1 VAKPKQTVVGAVLVV
16 GGGISGMQAALDL
29 AESGFKVYLVDKSS
43 SIGGVMAQL
52 DKTFPTNDCAMCIMA
67 PKLVATGRH
76 HNIELITNA
85 EVEKVTGDAGN
96 FQVTVNKHFRRINEE
111 KCTGCGECAGECPI
125 EVVDEFN
132 ENLIPRAAVHIK
144 YPQAVP
150 LVYAIDP
157 DHCIGCGI
165 CEKTCKAQAIEYFQ
179 EPEKVELNVGSV
191 ILSPGFDEFVPTA
204 IQEYGYGK
212 LPNVLTSIEFERVLS
227 ATGPSTGLVL
237 RPSDGDIPEKVAFIQ
252 CVGSRCSADD
262 VAGNEYCSSVCCMYA
277 IKEAIIAQEHTD
289 GLHSTIFFMDMRAF
303 GKEFDDYYKRA
314 QDEYGIRFI
323 RSRVAEVGQDPETR
337 NPIVRYIDDEEN
349 VVDEQFDLVVLSV
362 GLNSPENAGELSEV
376 FGIDLNKYNFCDTGT
391 FTPLDTSRPGIFVGG
406 AFAAPKDIPDTVAQA
421 SGAAARAA
429 GVVASERGN
438 LIVTKEYPE
447 EKDTKWDRPRIG
459 VFVCHCGINIGGVV
473 DVPAVVEYAAKLPG
487 VVYAERNLYTC
498 SQDTQEQIKDMIEE
512 HHLNRVIVASC
523 TPRTHEP
530 LFQNTV
536 REAGI
541 NPYLFEMTNIRDQ
554 CSWVHMHEPAEATEK
569 AKDLVRM
576 VVAKAYLLEPLK
588 RMPLEVNKSALV
600 VGGGLSGM
608 TAALE
613 IADQGYMVHLVE
625 RAHDLGGNLRNV
637 KFILDPKS
645 QDHFLDTQDK
655 LDEIIERIQKNDKII
670 LHTNSEIKSIGGFV
684 GNFVSVVEDNGE
696 EDEIKHGAIVIA
708 TGANEL
714 APDEYLYGKDERVVT
729 QLELEEMLAGEQGAG
744 SGEQGAGSGEQTRP
758 APSFGDSEGTPKAEV
773 IYEVN
778 YRKKQFVNS
787 RSQLPVPKLN
797 NVVMIQCVGSRNQE
811 RPYCSRVCCTNAIK
825 NALKLKELNPN
836 VNIYILY
843 RDIRTYGFREE
854 FYRRSSEAGGVF
866 FIRYEEDQP
875 PELVKKGKKLQLTL
889 TDPVLEDKLTLDPD
903 LVVLSTAII
912 PNEDSEE
919 LAKMLKVPMSKD
931 KFFLEAHMKLR
942 PVDFATDGV
951 FLCGLA
957 HSPKFIDEAIS
968 QAEGAAARA
977 CIVLSQDVIEAEGTV
992 ATVNEAMCRGCG
1004 MCIEVC
1010 PFNAIEF
1017 QEFNW
1022 FGHKLEVASVN
1033 EVLCKGCGS
1042 CTASCL
1048 SGAIQQKKF
1057 DDKQLL
1063 SMVESFLAEDE
1074 DEPDQ
1079 EVEA

>member
-1 VAKPKQTVVGAVLVV
+1 MPKSKIVGAVLVV

-29 AESGFKVYLVDKSS
+29 AESGFKVYLVDKSA

-85 EVEKVTGDAGN
+85 EVEKVRGEAGN
-96 FQVTVNKHFRRINEE
+96 FKVTVVRNTRRVNEE

-132 ENLIPRAAVHIK
+132 ENLITRAAVHIK
-144 YPQAVP
+144 HPQAVP
-150 LVYAIDP
+150 LVYAIDEQN
-157 DHCIGCGI
+157 CIGCGI
-165 CEKTCKAQAIEYFQ
+165 CERTCKADAIEYFQ
-179 EPEKVELNVGSV
+179 KPEKVSINVGSV
-191 ILSPGFDEFVPTA
+191 ILAPGFDEFIPEM

-212 LPNVLTSIEFERVLS
+212 YSNVLTSIEFERVLS

-252 CVGSRCSADD
+252 CVGSRSTAVNGC
-262 VAGNEYCSSVCCMYA
+262 GNEYCSSVCCMYS

-289 GLHSTIFFMDMRAF
+289 GLNSTIFFMDMRAF
-303 GKEFDDYYKRA
+303 GKEFDDYYTRA

-323 RSRVAEVGQDPETR
+323 RSRVAEIVEDPVTK
-337 NPIVRYIDDEEN
+337 NPIVRYIDEN
-349 VVDEQFDLVVLSV
+349 ADLIDEQFDLVVLSV
-362 GLNSPENAGELSEV
+362 GLNPPQNAEKLSEI
-376 FGIDLNKYNFCDTGT
+376 FGIELNKYNFCDTGI
-391 FTPLDTSRPGIFVGG
+391 FTPLDTSRPGIYVGG
-406 AFAAPKDIPDTVAQA
+406 AFSAPKDIPDTVAQA
-421 SGAAARAA
+421 SGAAARAS
-429 GVVASERGN
+429 GVIASERGK
-438 LIVTKEYPE
+438 LITKKEYPP
-447 EKDTKWDRPRIG
+447 EKDTKWERPRIG

-473 DVPAVVEYAAKLPG
+473 DVPEVMEYAKSLPG
-487 VVYAERNLYTC
+487 VVFADNNLYTC
-498 SQDTQEQIKDMIEE
+498 SQDTQERIKDKIDEYN
-512 HHLNRVIVASC
+512 LNRVIVASC

-536 REAGI
+536 REAGV

-554 CSWVHMHEPAEATEK
+554 CSWVHMHEPEKATAK

-588 RMPLEVNKSALV
+588 RLPLEVTKSALV

-613 IADQGYMVHLVE
+613 IADQGYPVHLVE
-625 RAHDLGGNLRNV
+625 RTHELGGNLHNL
-637 KFILDPKS
+637 KFVLNPIAQPSEKAEID
-645 QDHFLDTQDK
+645 FIDTHKK
-655 LDEIIERIQKNDKII
+655 LNEIIKKLKNSKNIHV
-670 LHTNSEIKSIGGFV
+670 HTNTEINNIAGFV
-684 GNFVSVVEDNGE
+684 GNFTTTLKVNGKE
-696 EDEIKHGAIVIA
+696 QEIQQGAIVIA
-708 TGANEL
+708 TGAKKYKPQEF
-714 APDEYLYGKDERVVT
+714 LYGKDKRVVT
-729 QLELEEMLAGEQGAG
+729 QLELEEMLMKGDG
-744 SGEQGAGSGEQTRP
+744 RKMK
-758 APSFGDSEGTPKAEV
+758 GDSLSPHA
-773 IYEVN
+773 
-778 YRKKQFVNS
+778 S
-787 RSQLPVPKLN
+787 RLSPFKS
-797 NVVMIQCVGSRNQE
+797 VVMIQCVGSRNDE
-811 RPYCSRVCCTNAIK
+811 RPYCSRVCCTNALK
-825 NALKLKELNPN
+825 NALKLRALNPN
-836 VNIYILY
+836 INIYILY

-854 FYRRSSEAGGVF
+854 LYRKSSETGGIF
-866 FIRYEEDQP
+866 FIRYDEHQP
-875 PELVKKGKKLQLTL
+875 PELTKKGKKLQIEVN
-889 TDPVLEDKLTLDPD
+889 DPVLNETLQIHPD

-912 PNEDSEE
+912 PNEDSEA
-919 LAKMLKVPMSKD
+919 LAKMLKVPLSKD
-931 KFFLEAHMKLR
+931 GFFLEAHMKLR

-977 CIVLSQDVIEAEGTV
+977 CIVLAQDVIEAEGTV
-992 ATVNEAMCRGCG
+992 AKVNEVLCRGCG
-1004 MCIEVC
+1004 ICIEVC
-1010 PFNAIEF
+1010 PYNAIDF
-1017 QEFNW
+1017 KEFNW

-1033 EVLCKGCGS
+1033 EILCKGCGS
-1042 CTASCL
+1042 CSAACL

-1063 SMVESFLAEDE
+1063 SMLESFLAEDA
-1074 DEPDQ
+1074 DEQPEP